1 MICLVRDV
9 SPDVS
14 VTLRQDISYISE
26 WFGILGLTL
35 DGIWFAPSCGAIF
48 FILINSHC
56 FWNNAE
62 TRRLLRH
69 QISNLCKEDL
79 QCSSCLIPCRELILN
94 YELCDQTFCGEAPE
108 PNHCRQSC
116 TFIQNAVNRSGHCP
130 KLQTRQWIADTEC
143 SAFCDSDTDCA
154 EIEKCCSFGCSRT
167 CLVPKLN
174 DSRLLPMPEGITVQE
189 RKRKR
194 SAILRWVMKR
204 MTPQHTSTYANLFV
218 IQWRWSLNKD
228 PETMTPWQ
236 TVMVRNKMY
245 AILKHLLTPG
255 RYYLFR
261 VAAVN
266 VYGTYGFSQPSHP
279 PFKLTKEVKSPSPPN
294 NFTVLPLGDDIQSNT
309 GEVAKIGWSP
319 PISDIP
325 IKDYRLSWWKTS
337 LELAK
342 VFELRQRRSSK
353 GHDEDDYDGTELSE
367 IDQEPLRRSLVLP
380 SSTTKTQINGLE
392 QNQVYI
398 VELLATV
405 DTSEGELRGEPA
417 VLFLKTGA
425 TFQKKQSK
433 NNSHVENLLPFSN
446 EKNDFVEQSKN
457 HQNLHYVAQV
467 KTPFFEGN
475 HLKTIISWN
484 DHPSCNDNKLLE
496 NQLRHQFRVF
506 VRSMRCLNQLP
517 PQEFYV
523 HNCVATLENLQFQCE
538 YYVRIESYIVNE
550 DQQRLKNSNE
560 NLIARLTFSTL
571 PCEQTL
577 SDIPLPCKSSED
589 FGKRINWPYSN
600 SDKLPALAL
609 PLNAETTTRSTKLSS
624 NTGREWLPIEELI
637 ENSEGDKNNKEIS
650 TIESSKRLREDNEKW
665 KKSAENSN
673 QQDIQ
678 RLNCLATSLSTA
690 DCSWTWQRQFEP
702 KNNHLIG
709 FRTVLSSTLF
719 HTPSKVAIVGPEQ
732 RIEHLTDLN
741 PKAVYRFRLQAITS
755 LGLGAELVEHFS
767 TGHLAISSFQSSNP
781 EFDSEMSFHIGAS
794 KINGLTDE
802 QYPSIMDL
810 PWNSDSS
817 TLRISITHNLR
828 RAFIILILTLIC
840 LFNCF

>member
-1 MICLVRDV
+1 
-9 SPDVS
+9 
-14 VTLRQDISYISE
+14 
-26 WFGILGLTL
+26 
-35 DGIWFAPSCGAIF
+35 
-48 FILINSHC
+48 
-56 FWNNAE
+56 
-62 TRRLLRH
+62 
-69 QISNLCKEDL
+69 
-79 QCSSCLIPCRELILN
+79 
-94 YELCDQTFCGEAPE
+94 
-108 PNHCRQSC
+108 
-116 TFIQNAVNRSGHCP
+116 
-130 KLQTRQWIADTEC
+130 
-143 SAFCDSDTDCA
+143 
-154 EIEKCCSFGCSRT
+154 
-167 CLVPKLN
+167 
-174 DSRLLPMPEGITVQE
+174 MPEGITVQE

-266 VYGTYGFSQPSHP
+266 MAFPNQVIRHLNLQK
-279 PFKLTKEVKSPSPPN
+279 KL
-294 NFTVLPLGDDIQSNT
+294 
-309 GEVAKIGWSP
+309 
-319 PISDIP
+319 
-325 IKDYRLSWWKTS
+325 
-337 LELAK
+337 K

-380 SSTTKTQINGLE
+380 SSTTKTQITGLE

-405 DTSEGELRGEPA
+405 DTTEGELRGEPA
-417 VLFLKTGA
+417 ILFLKTGA
-425 TFQKKQSK
+425 TSHKKHSK
-433 NNSHVENLLPFSN
+433 NNSNVENLLPFSN
-446 EKNDFVEQSKN
+446 EKNDFVEPSKPP
-457 HQNLHYVAQV
+457 QNPHYVAQV

-484 DHPSCNDNKLLE
+484 DHPSCTDNKLLG
-496 NQLRHQFRVF
+496 NQ
-506 VRSMRCLNQLP
+506 
-517 PQEFYV
+517 
-523 HNCVATLENLQFQCE
+523 
-538 YYVRIESYIVNE
+538 
-550 DQQRLKNSNE
+550 
-560 NLIARLTFSTL
+560 LIARLTFSTL

-650 TIESSKRLREDNEKW
+650 INENSKRFREDNEKR

-678 RLNCLATSLSTA
+678 RLNCLATSISTA

-702 KNNHLIG
+702 KNNQLIG

-719 HTPSKVAIVGPEQ
+719 HSPSKVAIVGPEQ

-817 TLRISITHNLR
+817 TLRISIAHNLR
-828 RAFIILILTLIC
+828 RAFIILILTI
-840 LFNCF
+840 LFI